1 MTDQTGNLQFLWRI
15 KMNKREVKRAV
26 NEAVD
31 KLFENKYMAILSQNA
46 PVEYLLE
53 RANEAIMVKDLDLA
67 IGLITVAKLKR
78 IKK

>member
-1 MTDQTGNLQFLWRI
+1 
-15 KMNKREVKRAV
+15 MNKREVKRAV